1 MNIYKIERR
10 FIVNEKMFVMAVL
23 ACIYEELKLK
33 AKTDKKE
40 DLGWIEEARKV
51 MDGVVKSYKM
61 IFLYEDN
68 PIEQFKTSD
77 MLELVENATSI
88 IKLQKRVDELVELFN
103 DQIEIDI
110 VGKLPFYMNQVLPDF
125 RNFIIFKEI

>member
-1 MNIYKIERR
+1 
-10 FIVNEKMFVMAVL
+10 
-23 ACIYEELKLK
+23 
-33 AKTDKKE
+33 
-40 DLGWIEEARKV
+40 

-125 RNFIIFKEI
+125 RNFIIFKEV